1 MDSKLKKLLFK
12 AVIFILS
19 LSSAW
24 WLVKSG
30 SLNSL
35 IDTILPIRFL
45 SEILA
50 GMFYTSFL
58 TSPIALAMLL
68 ILARENN
75 PILTALLAGAGAV
88 LGDFLIVKF
97 FKTEMSSD
105 LKQVSK
111 GLQLQKINGF
121 LQKLKLNFLIPVLG
135 ALIIASP
142 FPDEL
147 GLLMLGVSHLKYREI
162 AVLTY
167 ILNTA
172 GILLIVIPVNFLS

>member
-1 MDSKLKKLLFK
+1 MDPKLKKLLFK
-12 AVIFILS
+12 TFIFILS

-35 IDTILPIRFL
+35 VDTILPVRFL

-50 GMFYTSFL
+50 GMFYTFFL
-58 TSPIALAMLL
+58 TSPIALAML
-68 ILARENN
+68 IVLAQENN
-75 PILTALLAGAGAV
+75 PILTALLAGVGAV

-97 FKTEMSSD
+97 FRTEMSSD
-105 LKQVSK
+105 LKQISK
-111 GLQLQKINGF
+111 ELQLQKIDKF
-121 LQKLKLNFLIPVLG
+121 LQKVRLSFLVPVLG
-135 ALIIASP
+135 ALLIASP

-147 GLLMLGVSHLKYREI
+147 GLLMLGVSRLKYREI

-172 GILLIVIPVNFLS
+172 GILLIVIPINLLS